1 MGAFDKTRPLV
12 AAGAVGLA
20 WRAMDEAARYALE
33 RKAFGVPIAQHQA
46 VAFLLAEMAI
56 NVEMSRWIT
65 LRAAYEADKGTRNSY
80 YASIAK
86 AYAADM
92 ANKTASD
99 AVQVR
104 AFLARARTTHRYLV
118 ATVSIANIPLRSSC
132 AMPRSTR
139 STKAPAR
146 YNAS

>member
-20 WRAMDEAARYALE
+20 WRAMDEAAKYALE
-33 RKAFGVPIAQHQA
+33 RKAFGMPIAQHQA

-99 AVQVR
+99 AVQVCDVR
-104 AFLARARTTHRYLV
+104 ACVHGRRRCRSLA
-118 ATVSIANIPLRSSC
+118 ATD
-132 AMPRSTR
+132 STA
-139 STKAPAR
+139 STQWR
-146 YNAS
+146 N